1 MAYVINATNNVAKTT
16 PLALYSKS
24 FCSNKKKTPKL
35 GKAPKASNIHKFPSC
50 IKPLNVE
57 EKSDDFKLDT
67 INVHI
72 ITPKNVVI
80 TPIKKPLN
88 TSCLIFKIPRV

>member
-1 MAYVINATNNVAKTT
+1 MAYVINATNKVAKTT

-24 FCSNKKKTPKL
+24 FCNNKKKTAKL

-50 IKPLNVE
+50 TKPLNVV
-57 EKSDDFKLDT
+57 EKPDDFKLDI
-67 INVHI
+67 INVQMT
-72 ITPKNVVI
+72 TPTKVDSI
-80 TPIKKPLN
+80 PIKNPLK

>member
-1 MAYVINATNNVAKTT
+1 MAYVIKATNNVAKTT

-35 GKAPKASNIHKFPSC
+35 GKAPNASNIHKFPC
-50 IKPLNVE
+50 CTKPLKVE
-57 EKSDDFKLDT
+57 KKSEDFKLDI
-67 INVHI
+67 INVQI
-72 ITPKNVVI
+72 ITPKKAVT